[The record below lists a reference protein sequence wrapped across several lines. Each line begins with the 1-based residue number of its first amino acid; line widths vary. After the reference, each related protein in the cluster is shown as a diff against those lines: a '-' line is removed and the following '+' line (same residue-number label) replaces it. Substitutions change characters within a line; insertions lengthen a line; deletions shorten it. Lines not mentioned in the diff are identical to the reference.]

1 MPDPDMVFAHGTIAN
16 GDSGSGVI
24 SRDGRA
30 VGVMVTLGYHSGPPG
45 FGTVGITRFAPQL
58 RAAQEA
64 LGIRLRLVKAP
75 LL

>member
-1 MPDPDMVFAHGTIAN
+1 
-16 GDSGSGVI
+16 
-24 SRDGRA
+24 
-30 VGVMVTLGYHSGPPG
+30 MVTLGYHSGPPG